1 MNTNW
6 TAANIPDLSGKVVGI
21 TGANSG
27 IGYEAAREFARN
39 KAEVI
44 FASRNQAKAEAAIL
58 QIREEFPDAQLVF
71 IELNLTSLK
80 SIRKFAEEFNSR
92 YNRLDILLNNAGIML
107 VPYGK
112 TEDGFESTLGANH
125 LGHFAFTGLL
135 IDLIS
140 GTPGARVVNISSN
153 AHYGGELDF
162 TNLGYENGKGYTP
175 MGAYNRSK
183 LANLLFTYELQR
195 RFEKN
200 NIDALALAA
209 HPGIS
214 ATGLADHFFNHRMT
228 WLIRPV
234 MRILFQSSAMGA
246 LPGIRAAV
254 DPEALSGQYYGPD
267 GKGEK
272 SGYPIVVDSNETS
285 KNLENAQ
292 KLWEISQE
300 LTGVRYLEY

>member
-6 TAANIPDLSGKVVGI
+6 TAANISDLSGCVVVI

-27 IGYEAAREFARN
+27 IGYEAARVFARN
-39 KAEVI
+39 RAQVI
-44 FASRNQAKAEAAIL
+44 FASRDQAKAEAAIL

-71 IELNLTSLK
+71 IELNLASLK
-80 SIRKFAEEFNSR
+80 SIRKFAYEFNSR

-112 TEDGFESTLGANH
+112 TEDGFENTIGINH
-125 LGHFAFTGLL
+125 LGHFALTGLL
-135 IDLIS
+135 IDKLTN
-140 GTPGARVVNISSN
+140 TPGARIVNVSSN
-153 AHYGGELDF
+153 AHYDGEMDF
-162 TNLGYENGKGYTP
+162 SNFMYGNGKGYSS
-175 MGAYNRSK
+175 MGAYSRSK
-183 LANLLFTYELQR
+183 LANLIFTYELQR

-200 NIDALALAA
+200 DLDALALAA

-234 MRILFQSSAMGA
+234 MRIMFQSSAMGA
-246 LPGIRAAV
+246 LPSIRAAV
-254 DPEALSGQYYGPD
+254 DQEARGGQYYGPD

-285 KNLENAQ
+285 KKIGYAQ

-300 LTGVRYLEY
+300 LTGVRYLE